1 MLTMLHL
8 SSQLAALVCSDGS
21 DVDVA
26 SCVKA
31 NNNNISW
38 VKRCGILSLLLLCLL
53 RRNYMVDEV
62 WAKQEG
68 MITKEQR
75 G

>member
-8 SSQLAALVCSDGS
+8 SSQSAALVCSDYS
-21 DVDVA
+21 NVDVT

-31 NNNNISW
+31 NNNNILW

-53 RRNYMVDEV
+53 GRNYMVDKV
-62 WAKQEG
+62 WAKHEG
-68 MITKEQR
+68 MITKE
-75 G
+75 